1 MNLRLLHRRLAVLM
15 GIAGLLSFAGGA
27 GFEPLTAGLAFAGLV
42 AGLFWHPDPQRSR
55 RLERLWIPVATLLV
69 ARALFHVFVIR
80 GDVVIPVV
88 DLLLLLMVA
97 EALRALE
104 APNDLRL
111 YALSFALVLAATA
124 YRPGLLFL
132 VGFVAYVG
140 LATLA
145 LLVGHL
151 RRGAER
157 HGIREVPLGRGL
169 LTTTAALSGVVLLVA
184 GVVFV
189 TFPRVSQGFSGRG
202 ETVATAIAGFSEEVS
217 IGQHGATIQG
227 SPEIVLRVEFP
238 DGAPAQVGSLR
249 WRGRSYDRFDGVRW
263 TRSRSL
269 PPASPPRDWYRRRW
283 EGPLIEQRIFG
294 APLDSRVLFALHPA
308 IDIDADNGIQPLV
321 DNAGDFVYW
330 GSGAPTYTA
339 VAPSLPPSPETLR
352 AAEGGYAPSERYFL
366 QLPALDGRVRALAD
380 SLTEGLET
388 RYDRVMAIQGH
399 LRSFGYTRELPA
411 TATETSLE
419 HFLFQRREGHCEY
432 FSTAMVVLLRSIG
445 IEARNVNGFMGGQW
459 SRFGNYL
466 VVTQNEAH
474 SWVEVWFPGYGWVTF
489 DPTPAGGGVGSAA
502 ATWFWPGRILL
513 DGMQHR
519 WSKWVLDYGSDEQSG
534 LLSRWSGFMTGAS
547 SQSSS
552 QGPTAPDSGVP
563 AILILFAL
571 ALAAVAGWLW
581 RRRDRARLGP
591 ATLAYLSL
599 RAACARAGVAVTPGL
614 TPSTLLARVRTE
626 RPSAAAPAERVVEIY
641 LRSRWGG
648 EPLGAS
654 DVRTMKAALS
664 RARAGLRR
672 DRAAAAGGDRGFGAL
687 PGVREASETLSS

>member
-15 GIAGLLSFAGGA
+15 GIAGLVAFAGGA
-27 GFEPLTAGLAFAGLV
+27 GFEALTAGLAFVGLV
-42 AGLFWHPDPQRSR
+42 AGLFWHPDPERSR
-55 RLERLWIPVATLLV
+55 KLERLWIPVATVLV
-69 ARALFHVFVIR
+69 VRALFHVFVIR

-104 APNDLRL
+104 APNDLRI

-132 VGFVAYVG
+132 LGFVSYVG

-169 LTTTAALSGVVLLVA
+169 LTTTVALSGVVLLVA
-184 GVVFV
+184 GVVFL

-238 DGAPAQVGSLR
+238 EGAPAEIGSLR

-308 IDIDADNGIQPLV
+308 VDIDADGIQPLI

-339 VAPSLPPSPETLR
+339 FAPSLPPSAETLR
-352 AAEGGYAPSERYFL
+352 AAEGGYAPSDRYFL

-380 SLTEGLET
+380 SLTQGLDN
-388 RYDRVMAIQGH
+388 RYDRVVAIQRY

-411 TATETSLE
+411 TASQTSLE
-419 HFLFQRREGHCEY
+419 YFLFQRREGHCEY
-432 FSTAMVVLLRSIG
+432 FSTAMVMLLRSVG

-459 SRFGNYL
+459 SQFGNYL

-474 SWVEVWFPGYGWVTF
+474 SWVEVWFPSYGWVTF
-489 DPTPAGGGVGSAA
+489 DPTPAGNGGGSAT

-519 WSKWVLDYGSDEQSG
+519 WSKWVLDYGADEQTG

-547 SQSSS
+547 ASSS
-552 QGPTAPDSGVP
+552 SPDPAAPSPGVP
-563 AILILFAL
+563 TLLILGAVG
-571 ALAAVAGWLW
+571 LAAGAGWMW
-581 RRRDRARLGP
+581 RTRDRRRLGP
-591 ATLAYLSL
+591 AARAYLAL
-599 RAACARAGVAVTPGL
+599 RVACARAGLVLTPGVTP
-614 TPSTLLARVRTE
+614 TQLLVRLRNE
-626 RPSAAAPAERVVEIY
+626 CPAAVEPAERVVDLY

-648 EPLGAS
+648 EPLGES
-654 DVRTMKAALS
+654 DLRTLKAAS
-664 RARAGLRR
+664 GRARAVLRR
-672 DRAAAAGGDRGFGAL
+672 RRSQAPHAPGRFGSF
-687 PGVREASETLSS
+687 PGVRDGSEPLSS

>member
-15 GIAGLLSFAGGA
+15 GISGLLAFAGGA
-27 GFEPLTAGLAFAGLV
+27 GFEALTAGLAFAGLV
-42 AGLFWHPDPQRSR
+42 AGLFWHPDPDRSR
-55 RLERLWIPVATLLV
+55 KLERLWIPVATVLV
-69 ARALFHVFVIR
+69 VRALFHVFVIR

-104 APNDLRL
+104 APNDLRI

-132 VGFVAYVG
+132 LGFVSYVG

-169 LTTTAALSGVVLLVA
+169 LTTTVALSGVVLLVA
-184 GVVFV
+184 GVVFL

-202 ETVATAIAGFSEEVS
+202 ETVATSIAGFSDEVS
-217 IGQHGATIQG
+217 IGQHGSTIQG

-238 DGAPAQVGSLR
+238 AGAPAEIGSLR

-308 IDIDADNGIQPLV
+308 VDIDADGIQPLI

-339 VAPSLPPSPETLR
+339 FAPSMPPSAETLR
-352 AAEGGYAPSERYFL
+352 AAEGGYAPSDRYFL
-366 QLPALDGRVRALAD
+366 QLPAVDGRVRALAD
-380 SLTEGLET
+380 SLTQGLEN
-388 RYDRVMAIQGH
+388 RYDRVVAIQRY

-411 TATETSLE
+411 TASQTSLE
-419 HFLFQRREGHCEY
+419 YFLFQRREGHCEY

-459 SRFGNYL
+459 SQFGNYL

-474 SWVEVWFPGYGWVTF
+474 SWVEVWFPSYGWVTF
-489 DPTPAGGGVGSAA
+489 DPTPAGGGGGSAT
-502 ATWFWPGRILL
+502 ATWVWPGRILL

-519 WSKWVLDYGSDEQSG
+519 WSKWVLDYGADEQSG

-547 SQSSS
+547 PSSS
-552 QGPTAPDSGVP
+552 SPDPSAPSPGVP
-563 AILILFAL
+563 TLLILGAL
-571 ALAAVAGWLW
+571 GLAAGAGWMW
-581 RRRDRARLGP
+581 RHRDQRRLGP
-591 ATLAYLSL
+591 AARAYLAL
-599 RAACARAGVAVTPGL
+599 RVACVRAGVALTPGV
-614 TPSTLLARVRTE
+614 TASQLLVRIRDE
-626 RPSAAAPAERVVEIY
+626 CPAAAAPAERVVDLY

-648 EPLGAS
+648 EPLGES
-654 DVRTMKAALS
+654 DLRTLKAAS
-664 RARAGLRR
+664 GRARAVLRR
-672 DRAAAAGGDRGFGAL
+672 RRSQARHTPGRFGSF
-687 PGVREASETLSS
+687 PGVRDGSEPLSS